1 MDKTISVQVDEERF
15 TTGMMLELMEL
26 QPQLAGNDP
35 HVALGKMLTLLQ
47 TVVTEIKY
55 GEESLSTLKD
65 LPFRQLRPVMTK
77 IMAAVNQTDPN

>member
-1 MDKTISVQVDEERF
+1 
-15 TTGMMLELMEL
+15 
-26 QPQLAGNDP
+26 
-35 HVALGKMLTLLQ
+35 MLTLLQ